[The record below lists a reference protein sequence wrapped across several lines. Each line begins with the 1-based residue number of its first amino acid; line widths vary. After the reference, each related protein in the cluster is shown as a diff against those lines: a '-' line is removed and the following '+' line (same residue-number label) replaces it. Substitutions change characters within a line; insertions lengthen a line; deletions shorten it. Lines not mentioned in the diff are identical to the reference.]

1 GYFLLNLFLSLVVAE
16 SLMHVLGAVAPHYII
31 GIALGA
37 GVFGMFML
45 VEGFMMPYK
54 SIPAGWRWVHYIAFH
69 SYSFKS
75 FMYKQ
80 FEPMGTPTSKAI
92 LQRFDIED
100 VDVDAYMLVLVGY
113 ALLLQAVFAFILWKW
128 HTGRR

>member
-1 GYFLLNLFLSLVVAE
+1 YVIANFIAALPGILLIAVISSGIVVGLAGLNSFGYFLLNLFLSLVVAE

-45 VEGFMMPYK
+45 VEGFMVPYK
-54 SIPAGWRWVHYIAFH
+54 FIPAGWRWVHYIAFH

-92 LQRFDIED
+92 LQRF
-100 VDVDAYMLVLVGY
+100 
-113 ALLLQAVFAFILWKW
+113 
-128 HTGRR
+128 